1 MTLKDIS
8 NISVSRRMDDRS
20 PPRKAM
26 KSAKVIENIQ
36 RSREVELQKVLEWK
50 DKNQQ
55 ELNDLN
61 SELWRIRTDL
71 PELELDLEKL
81 NNQLSELERQYKEK
95 ENELAEAD
103 KRLESEIAE
112 LKQEFELY
120 RCNTELDF
128 NRKIEKLSADCDSKV
143 QREIAQK
150 QAAYMDSRRKLE
162 TRKDELLK
170 QIDEENMHFQREN
183 ERIMERRRVRLE
195 AVDREFA
202 RELNNL
208 ELEKREISQA
218 VSAVDRRWEA
228 VEAEIARKE
237 EETQKLESQVESESH
252 KSAHFEEKTAEI
264 RQEIQMIDTE
274 YQKKARLLEQ
284 KEHDAQKFVS
294 STVALKEQLLAE
306 ELARRKAHNTL
317 QDLKGNIRVFCR
329 VKPEKD
335 ENSFKHQVFVSTDS
349 SDGKEQIII
358 TEPLLTHQ
366 SSHTFNKPAPKNY
379 KFSFDK
385 VFGMDSTNSEI
396 FEEISQLVQSAL
408 DGYNVCIFAY
418 GQTGSGKTFTM
429 SSATDG
435 IIPRAVDL
443 IFQRSRSA
451 KDNGWEF
458 SIVGQFLEIYNENI
472 NDLMTESYLRNLDAV
487 KHEIKHDEAT
497 RTTTITDMTTV
508 ALENQEQVAQI
519 LKSANKNRATASTNA
534 NHRSS
539 RSHSIF
545 MIQLNGYNAKTK
557 ETINGKL
564 NLIDLAGSE
573 RISQS
578 MVTGDRLKET
588 QSINRSLSS
597 LGDVITSLCKKSQ
610 HIPYRNSRL
619 TYLLQ
624 YSLGGDSKTLMFVNV
639 SANLQ
644 HFSETLNSLRFAT
657 KVNNTRLQTKQ

>member
-8 NISVSRRMDDRS
+8 NISVSRRIGDRS

-26 KSAKVIENIQ
+26 KPAKVIEDIQ
-36 RSREVELQKVLEWK
+36 RSRKLELQKVLEWK

-81 NNQLSELERQYKEK
+81 NNQLFELEKRYKEK

-120 RCNTELDF
+120 RRQTELEF
-128 NRKIEKLSADCDSKV
+128 NRKIEQLSADCDSRV
-143 QREIAQK
+143 QSEIAQK
-150 QAAYMDSRRKLE
+150 QAAYTDAKRELE
-162 TRKDELLK
+162 KRKDELVR
-170 QIDEENMHFQREN
+170 QINEEKAHFQSEN
-183 ERIMERRRVRLE
+183 ERIIERRRVRLE

-208 ELEKREISQA
+208 EQDKKEIA
-218 VSAVDRRWEA
+218 RAAAAVDLKCEA
-228 VEAEIARKE
+228 VGAEIAKKE
-237 EETQKLESQVESESH
+237 EEKQELESQVNSARL
-252 KSAHFEEKTAEI
+252 KSAQFEEKTVEI
-264 RQEIQMIDTE
+264 RREIQTLKTE
-274 YQKKARLLEQ
+274 FQEKVRLLEQ
-284 KEHDAQKFVS
+284 KEHDAAKFAN
-294 STVALKEQLLAE
+294 STVALKEQLLSE
-306 ELARRKAHNTL
+306 EQTRRKTHNIL

-329 VKPEKD
+329 VKPEQA
-335 ENSFKHQVFVSTDS
+335 ENCFKHQMFASADS
-349 SDGKEQIII
+349 SDGKEHIII
-358 TEPLLTHQ
+358 TEPLVAPQ
-366 SSHTFNKPAPKNY
+366 PFYGFSKSAPKNY
-379 KFSFDK
+379 KFGFDK

-396 FEEISQLVQSAL
+396 FDEISQLVQSAL

-429 SSATDG
+429 SSVTDG

-451 KDNGWEF
+451 KENGWEF
-458 SIVGQFLEIYNENI
+458 SITGQFLEIYNENI

-508 ALENQEQVAQI
+508 ALENQEQVAHI
-519 LKSANKNRATASTNA
+519 LENANKNRATASTNV

-545 MIQLNGYNAKTK
+545 MIQLCGHNKKTG
-557 ETINGKL
+557 ESVNGKL

-578 MVTGDRLKET
+578 MVTGERLKET

-597 LGDVITSLCKKSQ
+597 LGDVITSLCKRSQ

-624 YSLGGDSKTLMFVNV
+624 YSLGGDSKTLMFVNI
-639 SANLQ
+639 STKLQ
-644 HFSETLNSLRFAT
+644 HFNETLNSLRFAT
-657 KVNNTRLQTKQ
+657 KVNNTQLQTKQ

>member
-26 KSAKVIENIQ
+26 KPAKVIENIQ
-36 RSREVELQKVLEWK
+36 RSRELELQKAQEWK

-81 NNQLSELERQYKEK
+81 NNQLFELEKQYKEK

-120 RCNTELDF
+120 RCNTELEF
-128 NRKIEKLSADCDSKV
+128 NRKIEQLSADCDSKV
-143 QREIAQK
+143 QSEIAQK
-150 QAAYMDSRRKLE
+150 QAAYTNARRKLE
-162 TRKDELLK
+162 TRKEELVR
-170 QIDEENMHFQREN
+170 QINEEKLHFQSEH
-183 ERIMERRRVRLE
+183 ERIIERRRVRLE
-195 AVDREFA
+195 AVDREYA
-202 RELNNL
+202 RELNIL
-208 ELEKREISQA
+208 EEDKREITQA
-218 VSAVDRRWEA
+218 VAAVYCNFEA
-228 VEAEIARKE
+228 LEAKIARRE
-237 EETQKLESQVESESH
+237 QERQELESQVESTRLR
-252 KSAHFEEKTAEI
+252 SAQFEEKTAEI
-264 RQEIQMIDTE
+264 RHEIQVLNIE
-274 YQKKARLLEQ
+274 FQKKVGLLQQKQQDAEQ
-284 KEHDAQKFVS
+284 FVT
-294 STVALKEQLLAE
+294 STVALKEQLLSE
-306 ELARRKAHNTL
+306 ELARRKAHNIL

-329 VKPEKD
+329 VKPEQR
-335 ENSFKHQVFVSTDS
+335 ENCFKHQMFASTDS
-349 SDGKEQIII
+349 NDGKEQIII
-358 TEPLLTHQ
+358 TEPPLTQQPLH
-366 SSHTFNKPAPKNY
+366 SFSKPAPKNY
-379 KFSFDK
+379 KFGFDK

-396 FEEISQLVQSAL
+396 FDEISQLVQSAL

-458 SIVGQFLEIYNENI
+458 SITGQFLEIYNENI
-472 NDLMTESYLRNLDAV
+472 NDLMTESYLRNLDTV

-545 MIQLNGYNAKTK
+545 MIQLKGHNTKTS
-557 ETINGKL
+557 ESVNGKL

-597 LGDVITSLCKKSQ
+597 LGDVITSLCNKSQ

-624 YSLGGDSKTLMFVNV
+624 YSLGGDSKTLMFVNI
-639 SANLQ
+639 STKLQ
-644 HFSETLNSLRFAT
+644 HFNETLNSLRFAT
-657 KVNNTRLQTKQ
+657 KVNSTQLQTK